1 MKPDKI
7 LKVYQ
12 KELRVTLRDR
22 RTLIMMVLVPILLYP
37 LLFTLMGQ
45 IMLAG
50 SQQLEN
56 EKSIVA
62 IVPEIPVQLDSMLQA
77 DSTLEVLV
85 SPTPED
91 DLKSQKIHAYLKAE
105 SFDVKDSVFLYFDAA
120 VDRSRQAND
129 RVSKIISQYKNQMQ
143 AERLEEIKVNP
154 ELIDPVGSRA
164 INTAPPTR
172 IGGMILGGII
182 PLLLIITL
190 MLGGMYP
197 AIDLTAGEKERGTL
211 ETILSVPVSRVE
223 LLLGKYLTVT
233 TIALITG
240 LLNLLSMT
248 MAYSLGMI
256 QMGMLSGHV
265 DFSFSPL
272 ALFLLFILIVP
283 LALFLSSAMLSVCLF
298 ARSFKDAQNLITP
311 LYLILMLPALMATA
325 PGIELKGLLVFV
337 PILNVSLLFKEIML
351 SHFSF
356 EMIFSVF
363 LTNSVFAFLGIL
375 VFSKLFNAE
384 QILFAEGKGWQ
395 FAFRRNEIQ
404 PAAVFQPGSALLLLA
419 TLILLLFYIGG
430 VIQVKYQHWGIL
442 GTQWGLFFLPILFAL
457 WYGKVDFRR
466 ALHLKGFHPLALA
479 GTLLLAFGALGLVT
493 WIAQLQARFFPEA
506 AQITEVMEKLLNFE
520 ESGISPLLGLLIFA
534 VSPGICEEL
543 IFRGVL
549 LSALKE
555 KLSPVWAIASVAL
568 AFGIFHLYLFRILP
582 TALLGVYL
590 TYVVYRTGSIYL
602 SMIAHTFNNGFALM
616 LISFPEFR
624 SHFDWL
630 AGEQPVSGPILLFL
644 SGLVVAGVWLIHR
657 FSSDAV
663 LLKEN

>member
-1 MKPDKI
+1 LKPDKI

-22 RTLIMMVLVPILLYP
+22 RTLIMMILVPILLYP

-50 SQQLEN
+50 SQQLEK

-62 IVPEIPVQLDSMLQA
+62 IVPEIPVQLDRLLQA
-77 DSTLEVLV
+77 DSSLDILV
-85 SPTPED
+85 SPTPVE

-120 VDRSRQAND
+120 VDRSRIAND
-129 RVSKIISQYKNQMQ
+129 RVSKIIDHYKNQVQ
-143 AERLEEIKVNP
+143 AERLEQIKVDP
-154 ELIDPVGSRA
+154 VLIDPVGSRS

-197 AIDLTAGEKERGTL
+197 AIDITAGEKERGTL
-211 ETILSVPVSRVE
+211 ETILSVPVSRTE

-233 TIALITG
+233 TVALITG

-256 QMGMLSGHV
+256 QLGVLSGHV

-272 ALFLLFILIVP
+272 AVFLLFILIIP
-283 LALFLSSAMLSVCLF
+283 LALFLSSALLSVCLF
-298 ARSFKDAQNLITP
+298 ARSFKDAQNLVTP
-311 LYLILMLPALMATA
+311 LYLILMLPALFATA

-351 SHFSF
+351 NHFSF

-363 LTNSVFAFLGIL
+363 LTNTVFAFLGIII
-375 VFSKLFNAE
+375 FSKLFNAE

-395 FAFRRNEIQ
+395 FSFRRAEIQ
-404 PAAVFQPGSALLLLA
+404 PAAIFQPGSAFLLLA
-419 TLILLLFYIGG
+419 MLMLLLFYGG
-430 VIQVKYQHWGIL
+430 GIIQVKYQHWGIL
-442 GTQWGLFFLPILFAL
+442 GTQWGLFFLPTLFAL
-457 WYGKVDFRR
+457 WYSKVDFKR
-466 ALHLKGFHPLALA
+466 ALHLKGFHPMALV
-479 GTLLLAFGALGLVT
+479 GTLILTFGALGVVT
-493 WIAQLQARFFPEA
+493 WFAQLQAQFFPDA
-506 AQITEVMEKLLNFE
+506 AKITEVMEKILNFE
-520 ESGISPLLGLLIFA
+520 EIGISPLLAFFIFA

-543 IFRGVL
+543 IFRGIL

-555 KLSPVWAIASVAL
+555 KISPVWAIGGVAL
-568 AFGIFHLYLFRILP
+568 AFGLFHLYLFRILP
-582 TALLGVYL
+582 TAIIGIYL
-590 TYVVYRTGSIYL
+590 TYIVYRTGSIYL
-602 SMIAHTFNNGFALM
+602 SMIAHTVNNGFALM
-616 LISFPEFR
+616 LISFPEVR
-624 SHFDWL
+624 NHFNWL
-630 AGEQPVSGPILLFL
+630 AGEHPVSGPVVLAML
-644 SGLVVAGVWLIHR
+644 GLVVVGVLLVNR
-657 FSSDAV
+657 FSLNPAKLIES
-663 LLKEN
+663 